1 MTELI
6 LAFLTSFAVVLIATP
21 SLIKVAKIK
30 HLVDEPSEDRK
41 VHRKSIPTIGGIM
54 IFAGT
59 ILAFCLFFP
68 TDDIGFAFDVKEAVG
83 DFQYIIACLFI
94 LFFVGTKDDII
105 GFSPTKKLIAHLLVG
120 SILVFM
126 ADFRITSLHSL
137 FGVEAVLP
145 YWMSAFFSIF
155 VYIVVVNAVN
165 LIDGVDGLAAG
176 VGFIA
181 SMAFASWFFY
191 IGHFPLAVLSTSLA
205 GALLAFLVF
214 NFNPAKIFMGDSGSL
229 TIGLIM
235 YVLAIGMIEQKGLN
249 SEVALT
255 SISRPVLAMAI
266 LAYPLL
272 DTIRVFTLRAIKG
285 TSPFSADRNH
295 LHHHLLDLGL
305 GHRKT
310 VFVVYSFS
318 ILIILMV
325 FVTPKNS
332 PNLSFLI
339 VGITAFI
346 LTQSIFIYKRTL
358 RRARQS

>member
-1 MTELI
+1 M
-6 LAFLTSFAVVLIATP
+6 ATP

-41 VHRKSIPTIGGIM
+41 VHKESVPTIGGIM

-68 TDDIGFAFDVKEAVG
+68 TDDIGFAFDIKEAVH

-126 ADFRITSLHSL
+126 ADFRITSLHGM
-137 FGVEAVLP
+137 FGFDGVLS
-145 YWMSAFFSIF
+145 YWFSASFSIF

-165 LIDGVDGLAAG
+165 LIDGIDGLAAG
-176 VGFIA
+176 VGFI
-181 SMAFASWFFY
+181 SSVAFACWFFY
-191 IGHFPLAVLSTSLA
+191 IGHFPFTVLAASLA
-205 GALLAFLVF
+205 GALLGFLVF

-235 YVLAIGMIEQKGLN
+235 YVLAIGMIEQQGLN
-249 SEVALT
+249 QDFKLT

-272 DTIRVFTLRAIKG
+272 DTIRVFTLRALKG
-285 TSPFSADRNH
+285 ISPFSADRNH

-305 GHRKT
+305 NHKQT
-310 VFVVYSFS
+310 VLLVYAFC
-318 ILIILMV
+318 LIIIAIV
-325 FVTPKNS
+325 FLTPSHS
-332 PNLSFLI
+332 PNVSFLI
-339 VGITAFI
+339 VGVTAFV
-346 LTQSIFIYKRTL
+346 LTQCIFIFKKL
-358 RRARQS
+358 RKISSL

>member
-1 MTELI
+1 LTELI
-6 LAFLTSFAVVLIATP
+6 LAFFTSFLVVLVATP

-59 ILAFCLFFP
+59 IVAFCLFFP
-68 TDDIGFAFDVKEAVG
+68 TEDIGFAFDVKEAIH

-105 GFSPTKKLIAHLLVG
+105 GFSPTKKLIAHILVG
-120 SILVFM
+120 CILVFM
-126 ADFRITSLHSL
+126 AEFKISGLHGL
-137 FGVEAVLP
+137 FGVDG
-145 YWMSAFFSIF
+145 AFPEWISVIFSIF
-155 VYIVVVNAVN
+155 VYIVIVNAVN

-181 SMAFASWFFY
+181 SISFACWNFY
-191 IGHFPLAVLSTSLA
+191 IGHFPFAVLAISLA

-235 YVLAIGMIEQKGLN
+235 YVLAVGMIEQKGLN
-249 SEVALT
+249 ETVLT

-272 DTIRVFTLRAIKG
+272 DTIRVFTLRAVKG

-295 LHHHLLDLGL
+295 LHHHLLDLGI
-305 GHRKT
+305 GHKKT
-310 VFVVYSFS
+310 V
-318 ILIILMV
+318 LIIYLFSV
-325 FVTPKNS
+325 GVILLTIATPINS
-332 PNLSFLI
+332 PNISFLI
-339 VGITAFI
+339 VGLTAFI
-346 LTQSIFIYKRTL
+346 LTQSLFIIKRFKK
-358 RRARQS
+358 AK

>member
-6 LAFLTSFAVVLIATP
+6 LAFVTSFVVVLVATP
-21 SLIKVAKIK
+21 TLIKVAKIK
-30 HLVDEPSEDRK
+30 HLVDEPGEDRK
-41 VHRKSIPTIGGIM
+41 VHRKRIPTIGGIM

-59 ILAFCLFFP
+59 IISFSLFFP
-68 TDDIGFAFDVKEAVG
+68 TDEVGFAFKIKEAIS

-126 ADFRITSLHSL
+126 ADFRVTSLHGL
-137 FGVEAVLP
+137 FGLESELP
-145 YWMSAFFSIF
+145 YALSAVFSIF
-155 VYIVVVNAVN
+155 VYIVIVNAVN

-181 SMAFASWFFY
+181 SIAFASWNFY
-191 IGHFPLAVLSTSLA
+191 IGHLPFAILAVSLA

-235 YVLAIGMIEQKGLN
+235 YVLAIGMIEKVGFHN
-249 SEVALT
+249 GEMIT

-272 DTIRVFTLRAIKG
+272 DTLRVFILRAVRGI
-285 TSPFSADRNH
+285 SPFSADRNH

-305 GHRKT
+305 GHKKS
-310 VFVVYSFS
+310 V
-318 ILIILMV
+318 ILIYFFSLFIILLTLL
-325 FVTPKNS
+325 TPAYS
-332 PNLSFLI
+332 PNLSFLV
-339 VGITAFI
+339 VGITAFV
-346 LTQSIFIYKRTL
+346 LSQCIFIVKNIRKNK
-358 RRARQS
+358 